1 METAVQHFNNCPNW
15 LEAAEH
21 VQRAAEHVDTDMT
34 VRLEI
39 VNTPQR
45 AEEVLFRG
53 SPTILIDGT
62 DPFTE
67 PDTPVGLSCR
77 IYTTPSGMAGSPTT
91 EQLVDLLTKPPTE
104 DSPERI
110 DDDG

>member
-1 METAVQHFNNCPNW
+1 MEIAIQHFNDCPNW

-21 VQRAAEHVDTDMT
+21 VQRAVEHVDTEVT

-39 VNTPQR
+39 VNTPPR
-45 AEEVLFRG
+45 AEEVRFRG

-67 PDTPVGLSCR
+67 PDAPVGLSCR

-91 EQLVDLLTKPPTE
+91 EQLVDLLTKPPTD
-104 DSPERI
+104 DSPQRS

>member
-1 METAVQHFNNCPNW
+1 MEITIQHFNDCPNW

-21 VQRAAEHVDTDMT
+21 VQRAVDHVDTDVT

-45 AEEVLFRG
+45 AEEVRFRG

-62 DPFTE
+62 DPFAE
-67 PDTPVGLSCR
+67 PDAPVGLSCR
-77 IYTTPSGMAGSPTT
+77 IYTTPSGIAGSPTT
-91 EQLVDLLTKPPTE
+91 EQLVDLLTKSRAE
-104 DSPERI
+104 DSSERS